1 MKEILKS
8 GYVKLQEGITSG
20 VAYDTAWT
28 ARITDQRG
36 NPLFP
41 ECVKWVLENQRPDG
55 SWGSQILN
63 YHDRVLST
71 LSAIMALKE
80 INGKYKQYIKRGEKY
95 IWDNIKNLKLDN
107 KRLIGSELLIPSLME
122 QAESMGLNL
131 PYHVKIYQREYN
143 AKLKKIDESM
153 WYSPVTTLSFSLEFL
168 GDAVD
173 VERLQNA
180 QLPNGS
186 VATSPAATAFFL
198 NHIRDAGA
206 YDYIKK
212 ILSITRDGSVMTVY
226 PIEVFEYGWT
236 LYNLMLAGLY
246 FERYTEICDFLYSH
260 LRHSGLCW
268 SAESPITS
276 LDETA
281 MACRV
286 LCNMHYSIDFQFL
299 NQYDNGDYYVTLASE
314 LDPSIST
321 NIHVLDLARNCP
333 EFPEREEA
341 VEKLIHFLKK
351 EMHPD
356 GFWID
361 KWHVSPYYP
370 TAHAVFALHDMEPRL
385 AEKAISW
392 ICDSQNENGMW
403 GKNGGLLEE
412 TAHALQA
419 LAYYHCHVEPID
431 IERIS
436 EAVANLKYENFLP
449 SIDLANLWIG
459 KVLYSPIRVVWS
471 SVASAHF
478 MIEARDL
485 HIPMPVY
492 GR

>member
-1 MKEILKS
+1 
-8 GYVKLQEGITSG
+8 
-20 VAYDTAWT
+20 
-28 ARITDQRG
+28 
-36 NPLFP
+36 
-41 ECVKWVLENQRPDG
+41 
-55 SWGSQILN
+55 
-63 YHDRVLST
+63 
-71 LSAIMALKE
+71 
-80 INGKYKQYIKRGEKY
+80 
-95 IWDNIKNLKLDN
+95 
-107 KRLIGSELLIPSLME
+107 
-122 QAESMGLNL
+122 
-131 PYHVKIYQREYN
+131 
-143 AKLKKIDESM
+143 
-153 WYSPVTTLSFSLEFL
+153 LSFSLEFL